1 MRGHSKG
8 AHLPAKRPEKPLKD
22 CKEGSARVSLSV
34 SRITW
39 LAVTTQLEKGK
50 KGSKKTCQKTIV
62 IVEVKDDPA
71 GNKASERRKG
81 YQNSNINMLI
91 KYKIK
96 TRQMLGCIKKE
107 ARMWIRS

>member
-50 KGSKKTCQKTIV
+50 KGSKKTC
-62 IVEVKDDPA
+62 
-71 GNKASERRKG
+71 
-81 YQNSNINMLI
+81 
-91 KYKIK
+91 
-96 TRQMLGCIKKE
+96 
-107 ARMWIRS
+107 